1 VGSLRSLF
9 SCFLGWY
16 ARQKAFYTPKPRR
29 PYEYLV
35 NRYYAHKVDLV
46 FTVLC
51 DKLGLSPNQ
60 VTLMSMVCGVGAG
73 FLIAAE
79 YFFWAAICIQAHHIL
94 DGVDGNL
101 ARAKGLTSN
110 FGKWLDVVSDQCT
123 RFSVLVG
130 LALAAQAPALWV
142 GLMFFTFYID
152 VLIIH
157 WLVLPYARRYPLVR
171 APWKVWFM
179 NRGLM
184 PAFDIFTMYFLVS
197 ICLVAQTPTLAVYL
211 IVVLK
216 TLDWGYRV
224 WECIKTHFS
233 LREQSA

>member
-1 VGSLRSLF
+1 MDQPQSIVGRF
-9 SCFLGWY
+9 FDWY
-16 ARQKAFYTPKPRR
+16 SRQKAFYTPKPRR
-29 PYEYLV
+29 PFEYLV
-35 NRYYAHKVDLV
+35 NRFYAHKVDLV
-46 FTVLC
+46 FTAIC
-51 DKLGLSPNQ
+51 DRLGLSPNQ
-60 VTLMSMVCGVGAG
+60 VTLMSMACGVGSG
-73 FLIAAE
+73 LLIATE
-79 YFFWAAICIQAHHIL
+79 NFLLAALCIQAHHIL

-123 RFSVLVG
+123 RFSVLAG
-130 LALAAQAPALWV
+130 LAFAAQAPALWV
-142 GLMFFTFYID
+142 GLMFFTFYFD

-157 WLVLPYARRYPLVR
+157 WLVLPYARCHPLVR

-179 NRGLM
+179 DRGLM

-197 ICLVAQTPTLAVYL
+197 ICLVVQNPTLAVYF